1 MFLHSQLLPIDEFR
15 VRVQELP
22 LNSVAA
28 FIILASSWLSE
39 FEMLI
44 HIGVDG
50 VAFQALESSLE
61 KLWLDFSGAS
71 DCAVYGHQPTES

>member
-22 LNSVAA
+22 FYSVAA
-28 FIILASSWLSE
+28 LIILASSWLSE

-44 HIGVDG
+44 NIGVDG
-50 VAFQALESSLE
+50 IAFQALESSLE
-61 KLWLDFSGAS
+61 KLWLDFSSAC
-71 DCAVYGHQPTES
+71 DCAVDGHQPTES